1 VHEGVPHPDE
11 IVESALLAH
20 VSPPDITYNHHL
32 QARFPPHAKCCCTSV
47 PNCSTLLECAG
58 LISAEACASTFLQDI
73 VEEGLISSA
82 QLEAVLYANMRFKVF
97 LDGPG
102 ECCTSQ
108 VKDLLRFWTFVGLT
122 EQESMVHFTWSDSNL
137 HTASSTCLMG
147 L

>member
-1 VHEGVPHPDE
+1 M
-11 IVESALLAH
+11 
-20 VSPPDITYNHHL
+20 
-32 QARFPPHAKCCCTSV
+32 
-47 PNCSTLLECAG
+47 
-58 LISAEACASTFLQDI
+58 
-73 VEEGLISSA
+73 EEGLISSA